1 MYIFICIFI
10 YCGRIDRREY
20 LLGIVEG
27 YVLPSTKSDKVLL
40 SFYRWDEVTVAMTVA
55 VVTMRRPWSRWG
67 DRGHNY
73 IQPLWWAYSKTQV
86 KHVYI
91 YEL

>member
-40 SFYRWDEVTVAMTVA
+40 SFYR
-55 VVTMRRPWSRWG
+55 
-67 DRGHNY
+67 
-73 IQPLWWAYSKTQV
+73 
-86 KHVYI
+86 
-91 YEL
+91 